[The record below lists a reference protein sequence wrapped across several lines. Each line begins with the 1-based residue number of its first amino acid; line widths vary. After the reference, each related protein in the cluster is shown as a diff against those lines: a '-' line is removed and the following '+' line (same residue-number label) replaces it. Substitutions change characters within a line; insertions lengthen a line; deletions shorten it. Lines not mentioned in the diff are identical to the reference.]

1 MNTKLTLSLSKSVI
15 EKARKYAKKTDTSI
29 SQLVENYL
37 KLLVARDEDT
47 STVAEPKAKYMTE
60 LRKLRGIVQLPDD
73 FDYKK
78 ELQKA
83 MWEKYNKLK

>member
-47 STVAEPKAKYMTE
+47 STVAEPKVKYKSE
-60 LRKLRGIVQLPDD
+60 LQKLRGIIQLPTD

-78 ELQKA
+78 EKQKYLI
-83 MWEKYNKLK
+83 EKYNKLK

>member
-15 EKARKYAKKTDTSI
+15 EKARKYAKETNTSI
-29 SQLVENYL
+29 SLLVENYL
-37 KLLVARDEDT
+37 KLIVARDEDA
-47 STVAEPKAKYMTE
+47 STVAEPVEKYRSE
-60 LRKLRGIVQLPDD
+60 LQKLRGIVQLPDD